1 MLSVLQNS
9 IFCRTVMACGRFLW
23 RIWPS
28 SLLARLIRAFQE
40 SYENSF
46 LKRVWEGFWHMDD
59 PAKTSLY
66 GRFLAAVRGLLGRAA
81 PVVRESVLYKLLCKL
96 NIKKI
101 IFCVFAA
108 YLPIEYI
115 LRDVLGL
122 GLASYWEELL
132 IIGTAAFVFLRA
144 CADDD
149 GGALKRSSSVEAA
162 LLLFMAVGLLLMVIT
177 MPYPYIAVAGYR
189 AQVEYMVWFFLILR
203 LLDSREDAK
212 FLLKAFAGV
221 VFLLTLHGIYQYII
235 AVPVPAGWISASEV
249 GVRTRVFS
257 ITGSPNVFGS
267 LLVLAA
273 PLFASMIYYLE
284 KPWHKFAALCLTG
297 LVCLC
302 DLFTFSK
309 ASWLGLAAA
318 VVLFAVFVDKRLIG
332 LMAAGI
338 AALFV
343 AFPSVTNRIT
353 YLFTSDYAER
363 SAAAGRVMRWN
374 AGLRLLTPANKWTGF
389 GLGRFGGAVAMNNQV
404 LEQTTYFKYFYMDN
418 YYLKTM
424 VEMGYIGI
432 IFFALLLI
440 VLMVNGLRA
449 PNRAGTG
456 YRVDRTKDPLFR
468 NAGNDKLICVGILCG
483 LLAVLTHCFYENI
496 FEEPYMMTYF
506 WGLAACLV
514 YFGYFADKQKT
525 DN

>member
-1 MLSVLQNS
+1 MLTVLQNS
-9 IFCRTVMACGRFLW
+9 IICKIFIAIGRYIW

-28 SLLARLIRAFQE
+28 SLLARIIKAFQDSWE
-40 SYENSF
+40 SSF
-46 LKRVWEGFWHMDD
+46 ISRVWNGFWQMDD
-59 PAKTSLY
+59 SAKQSIHAKLLNLIQRFFDLLRPAVCGSI
-66 GRFLAAVRGLLGRAA
+66 
-81 PVVRESVLYKLLCKL
+81 LYKVLSKF
-96 NIKKI
+96 NIKRA
-101 IFCVFAA
+101 IFVVFAF

-132 IIGTAAFVFLRA
+132 ILCTAAFVVYRA
-144 CADDD
+144 CTGEDK
-149 GGALKRSSSVEAA
+149 GAFTRASSVEVAII
-162 LLLFMAVGLLLMVIT
+162 LFMAVGLLLMVIT
-177 MPYPYIAVAGYR
+177 MPYPYIAVAGLR
-189 AQVEYMVWFFLILR
+189 AQVEYMVWFFFIIR
-203 LLDSREDAK
+203 LLDSRKDAM
-212 FLLKAFAGV
+212 FLIYTFASV
-221 VFLLTLHGIYQYII
+221 VLLLTFQGIYQYII
-235 AVPVPAGWISASEV
+235 AVPVPAGWISATEV

-257 ITGSPNVFGS
+257 LTGSPNVFGS
-267 LLVLAA
+267 LLILGA
-273 PLFASMIYYLE
+273 PLFASLIYYLE

-309 ASWLGLAAA
+309 ASWLGLAVA
-318 VVLFAVFVDKRLIG
+318 VVVFAVFVDKRLIG
-332 LMAAGI
+332 LMAAGV

-343 AFPSVTNRIT
+343 VFPSVTNRIT

-374 AGLRLLTPANKWTGF
+374 AGLRLLTPMNKWTGF

-404 LEQTTYFKYFYMDN
+404 LEQTSYFKYFYMDN

-432 IFFALLLI
+432 FFFALLLI
-440 VLMVNGLRA
+440 VLIISGLRT
-449 PNRAGTG
+449 PNRAGQG
-456 YRVDRTKDPLFR
+456 FIPDRTKDPLLR
-468 NAGNDKLICVGILCG
+468 NVGNDKLICIGVFCG

-506 WGLAACLV
+506 WGLAAAMIYL
-514 YFGYFADKQKT
+514 GYFAERKEY
-525 DN
+525 N

>member
-9 IFCRTVMACGRFLW
+9 IFCKLFMALGRYIW

-28 SLLARLIRAFQE
+28 SILARVIKAFQDSWE
-40 SYENSF
+40 TSF
-46 LKRVWEGFWHMDD
+46 IRRVWDGYWQMDD
-59 PAKTSLY
+59 PAGKSMY
-66 GRFLAAVRGLLGRAA
+66 ARFLALLQRFFDWTRPAVKGSL
-81 PVVRESVLYKLLCKL
+81 LYKLLSKF
-96 NIKKI
+96 NIKKAIFI
-101 IFCVFAA
+101 IFAL

-115 LRDVLGL
+115 LRDMLSL

-132 IIGTAAFVFLRA
+132 IFFTAAYVIFRA
-144 CADDD
+144 CTGEDR
-149 GGALKRSSSVEAA
+149 GAFKRASSVEVAI
-162 LLLFMAVGLLLMVIT
+162 LLFMAVGLLLMVIT
-177 MPYPYIAVAGYR
+177 MPYPYIAVAGLR
-189 AQVEYMVWFFLILR
+189 AQVEYMVWFFFIIR
-203 LLDSREDAK
+203 LLDSRKDAL
-212 FLLKAFAGV
+212 FLIYSFAAV

-235 AVPVPAGWISASEV
+235 AVPVPAGWISATEV

-267 LLVLAA
+267 LLILGA
-273 PLFASMIYYLE
+273 PLFASLIYYLE

-318 VVLFAVFVDKRLIG
+318 VVIFAFFVDKRLIG
-332 LMAAGI
+332 LMTAGV

-343 AFPSVTNRIT
+343 VFPSVTNRIT

-374 AGLRLLTPANKWTGF
+374 AGLRLLTPMNKWTGF

-404 LEQTTYFKYFYMDN
+404 LEQTSYFKYFYMDN

-432 IFFALLLI
+432 FFFALLLI
-440 VLMVNGLRA
+440 VLIISGLRT
-449 PNRAGTG
+449 PNRAGLG
-456 YRVDRTKDPLFR
+456 YIPDRTKDPLLR
-468 NAGNDKLICVGILCG
+468 NVGNDKLICIGVFCG
-483 LLAVLTHCFYENI
+483 LIAVLTHCFYENI

-506 WGLAACLV
+506 WGLAAAMIYL
-514 YFGYFADKQKT
+514 GYFAERKEQ
-525 DN
+525 N